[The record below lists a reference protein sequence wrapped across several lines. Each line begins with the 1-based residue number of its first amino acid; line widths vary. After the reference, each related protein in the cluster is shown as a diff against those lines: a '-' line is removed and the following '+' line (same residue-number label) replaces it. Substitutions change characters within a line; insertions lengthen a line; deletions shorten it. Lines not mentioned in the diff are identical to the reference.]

1 MGREDNLLEAEK
13 VRSERRGDVLVL
25 TIDNPPTAALSGSV
39 RRGLGAALDLLVS
52 DAGLVGLVLTG
63 SGKAFA
69 TGAGI
74 GEKVPAGT
82 PGLGEICDR
91 IENAPKPVVAA
102 ISGAA
107 LGGGLELA
115 LAAHV
120 RIARPDARMGAP
132 DITLGVVPNAGGTQR
147 LPKVVGGVA
156 ALKLLLSGRSVNGES
171 ARKLG
176 LADGLVTPENDIVEA
191 AVVAARGLAASGKP
205 LPRSS
210 TRRDRLGEGTAFLE
224 AVSAHRKAA
233 EVSPLEAPGRMIEL
247 VEAALLVPYEIGRG
261 MEESAY
267 EDLVDSEHTKSLRHI
282 FSAERQLHA
291 ATKWQ
296 GRVSSRPMSGVA
308 VVGARGLGAEIVVQC
323 LDAGFNV
330 TVAEANDEALEDGV
344 ARIIGHFD
352 ARVAAGAMS
361 EEAVETVLDRMH
373 ALSGYDTVS
382 QADVVIDPAP
392 TLTRKRVAELDALM
406 KAGAILILGGE
417 KVDVGTVAAT
427 TGRASDVVGMR
438 FFPGVRRNRLVEMS
452 VTEVTGPR
460 AISTARTLAR
470 KLDRL
475 IVDVAPARLAVGTR
489 IMEALHA
496 AADLCLEDGARITQI
511 DAALRDWG
519 LPFGSFAWRDMIG
532 LQRAGAPSGMEAR
545 RGGGIDSVLVSTGR
559 IGISAARGYYVYS
572 APGRP
577 GVLDPEVEQM
587 VEADRAAKGITPR
600 TLTDGDVRARCVA
613 AMAGAG
619 AEILQGGLV
628 RRGAD
633 IDMVAVHGLGFAR
646 RTGGVMFAADLLG
659 LPVVT
664 KLVDEMAGA
673 SARIA
678 PPCQLLRDFAAN
690 GGALTA
696 QVVRSAEQDAQDD
709 HHKADG

>member
-191 AVVAARGLAASGKP
+191 AVEAARGLAASGKP

>member
-191 AVVAARGLAASGKP
+191 AVEAARGLAASGKP

-696 QVVRSAEQDAQDD
+696 EVVRSAEQDAQDD